1 MFARTPLIIKLIA
14 IMQFLF
20 VTGYFIYYIYIGSQ
34 WGFTERIILD
44 LISDSVYLLLI
55 LSSVG
60 LLLKKGWS
68 WWLTIVIYS
77 MYLIANSI
85 TALVVAL
92 NIVTGMIAENLQL
105 NLFIIDIILL
115 LLFLTVIIILSRRS
129 VRELFNVGFKGSKL
143 LFLVVISSIILYMLY
158 FIIMLL
164 SITWLL

>member
-1 MFARTPLIIKLIA
+1 MFARAPLIIKIIA

-129 VRELFNVGFKGSKL
+129 VRESFNVGYKGSKL
-143 LFLVVISSIILYMLY
+143 LYLVVISSIILYMLY